1 MMSLRLA
8 HSGSYPRIGDS
19 ADLQTLRR
27 AIAARDRAQ
36 SSPEDL
42 RAAENDMTRR
52 AIADQVQAGL
62 DVVTDGQIRWYDPIS
77 HLAGKLGGVEIR
89 GLLRFFD
96 TNFYFRQPVLAKSI
110 SRTSPL
116 LVEDFLFAR
125 DALAHLPD
133 AQAAPASVLVKPVLT
148 GPYTLAKFSLSQN
161 GAMSALESR
170 AMAYAAVLAAE
181 ISNLAAAGATL
192 IQVDEPAIIKY
203 PADWGVFT
211 QALAALTEAATQART
226 AGRAL
231 QLALHVY
238 FHDCAPLYERLAA
251 LPVDVLG
258 LDFTYNP
265 ALVDV
270 IVSAGSPRTLSV
282 GLVDG
287 RNTRLENPAALA
299 RAIERMLPRISGGA
313 FLAPCCGLEYLPR
326 DRAKAKLD
334 LLRQVRAAVSG
345 ASEVRS

>member
-1 MMSLRLA
+1 MSLRLS

-27 AIAARDRAQ
+27 AIAARDRAEA
-36 SSPEDL
+36 SPEDL

-52 AIADQVQAGL
+52 AIADQVHAGL

-77 HLAGKLGGVEIR
+77 YLAGKLGGVEIR

-96 TNFYFRQPVLAKSI
+96 TNFYFRQPVLAKSLV
-110 SRTSPL
+110 RNSPL
-116 LVEDFLFAR
+116 LVDDFLFAR
-125 DALAHLPD
+125 DALGHLPR
-133 AQAAPASVLVKPVLT
+133 ARGASPSVVVKPVLT

-170 AMAYAAVLAAE
+170 AMAYATVLAAE
-181 ISNLAAAGATL
+181 VLDLAVAGATL

-203 PADWGVFT
+203 PADWPLFT
-211 QALAALTEAATQART
+211 QALAALTDAAAKARA
-226 AGRAL
+226 AGRTL

-238 FHDCAPLYERLAA
+238 FHDCAPLFERLAA
-251 LPVDVLG
+251 LPVDILG

-265 ALVDV
+265 GLVEL
-270 IVSAGSPRTLSV
+270 IVSAGSPLPLSL

-287 RNTRLENPAALA
+287 RNTKLENPATLA
-299 RAIERMLPRISGGA
+299 RAVERMLPKISGGA
-313 FLAPCCGLEYLPR
+313 FLAPSSGLEYLPR

-334 LLRQVRAAVSG
+334 LLQQVRAALFG
-345 ASEVRS
+345 ASEVKS

>member
-1 MMSLRLA
+1 MTLRLA

-36 SSPEDL
+36 ASPEDL
-42 RAAENDMTRR
+42 RAAEDDMTRR
-52 AIADQVQAGL
+52 ALADQVQAGL

-96 TNFYFRQPVLAKSI
+96 TNSYFRQPVLAKYPVRESA
-110 SRTSPL
+110 
-116 LVEDFLFAR
+116 LVVDEFLFAR
-125 DALAHLPD
+125 DALAHLPRPQS
-133 AQAAPASVLVKPVLT
+133 ASAPVVKPVLT

-170 AMAYAAVLAAE
+170 AQAYAAALATE
-181 ISNLAAAGATL
+181 ISGLAVAGATL

-203 PADWGVFT
+203 PGDWPVFT
-211 QALAALTEAATQART
+211 QALTVLTEAAGKARKP
-226 AGRAL
+226 GGEL

-251 LPVDVLG
+251 LPVNVLG

-265 ALVDV
+265 KLVDV
-270 IVSAGSPRTLSV
+270 IVSAGSPRPLAL
-282 GLVDG
+282 GLIDG
-287 RNTRLENPAALA
+287 RNTKLESPTALA
-299 RAIERMLPRISGGA
+299 RILERMLPKISGGA
-313 FLAPCCGLEYLPR
+313 FLTPSSGLEYLPR
-326 DRAKAKLD
+326 DRAKAKLE
-334 LLRQVRAAVSG
+334 LLQQVRSALLG
-345 ASEVRS
+345 ASGVKS